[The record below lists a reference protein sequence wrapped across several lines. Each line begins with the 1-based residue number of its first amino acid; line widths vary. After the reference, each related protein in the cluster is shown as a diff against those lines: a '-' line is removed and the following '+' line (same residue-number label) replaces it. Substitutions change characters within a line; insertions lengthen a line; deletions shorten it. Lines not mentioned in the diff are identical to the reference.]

1 MCKSVERYL
10 LDKLTLRSRNGI
22 LVLLDSYVNL
32 REDLHLLSSSRNE
45 SSFSGPWVQK
55 KTHHLYNEIKLKTSF
70 PVSQEN

>member
-1 MCKSVERYL
+1 MCKSMERSP

-45 SSFSGPWVQK
+45 SSFSGPWLQK
-55 KTHHLYNEIKLKTSF
+55 NPNHLYVESILKTSF